1 MCIING
7 SLKIIS
13 YFFLGK
19 PDTYTIP
26 ISVILIILGIIIM
39 LYTTSI
45 ISFFRIIIGIWII
58 YSGIINLQTAIVWKD
73 YKSKIWV
80 ITLILSLVLIIAGIY
95 ILLNTGVIVQ
105 TIGVIIVLYA
115 IINIIQK
122 YIFMKKTDKHI
133 EIEKI

>member
-1 MCIING
+1 
-7 SLKIIS
+7 
-13 YFFLGK
+13 
-19 PDTYTIP
+19 
-26 ISVILIILGIIIM
+26 M